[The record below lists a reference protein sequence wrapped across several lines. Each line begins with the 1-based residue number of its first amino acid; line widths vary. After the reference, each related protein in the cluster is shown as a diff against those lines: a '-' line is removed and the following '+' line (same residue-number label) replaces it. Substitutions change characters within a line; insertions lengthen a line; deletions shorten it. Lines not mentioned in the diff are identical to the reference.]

1 MLLAGF
7 EDGHGKS
14 VLRRFPFT
22 SSREMTRDLTLG
34 PGLAAARAN
43 RATSLS
49 ASQATPQ
56 MTSFRETTRDL
67 TLDWGLAAARANRA
81 TSLSASQATPQI
93 TSFRERASGGFG
105 KRRRLFEQ
113 AAEGRR
119 FQQVSSVHLPVFDLQ
134 FRENRRRLRRPV
146 GRALAPE
153 TAQPGAQLPVARLAL
168 EDPLDHELGCDGA
181 VPVLFLE
188 P

>member
-14 VLRRFPFT
+14 VLRRFRMT
-22 SSREMTRDLTLG
+22 SSRE
-34 PGLAAARAN
+34 
-43 RATSLS
+43 
-49 ASQATPQ
+49 
-56 MTSFRETTRDL
+56 
-67 TLDWGLAAARANRA
+67 
-81 TSLSASQATPQI
+81 
-93 TSFRERASGGFG
+93 RASSGFG
-105 KRRRLFEQ
+105 ERRRLFEQ

-134 FRENRRRLRRPV
+134 FRENRRRLRRPG

-181 VPVLFLE
+181 VPVIFLE
-188 P
+188 PKSDVELQLPPKAVELAAKAECDCAAGVARAVLDPEAKVLAVSHRGDIAQLAPGNEQGDGWIA